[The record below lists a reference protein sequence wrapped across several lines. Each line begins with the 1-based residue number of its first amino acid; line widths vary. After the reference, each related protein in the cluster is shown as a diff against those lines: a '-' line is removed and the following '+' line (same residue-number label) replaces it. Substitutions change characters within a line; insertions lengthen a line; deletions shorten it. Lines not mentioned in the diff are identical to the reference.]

1 MNTIDNLETRLRSW
15 VPRPPSPKVEDR
27 LFHPDRAAT
36 PITPWPLNGLVTA
49 SAALLMLI
57 LALTNRPVGPLPNTG
72 ILNPIF
78 GSIPSNYNAEAFIP
92 LASATGW
99 AGAKPQSFEW
109 TNGSSSTSS
118 ISSLSTVGRE

>member
-1 MNTIDNLETRLRSW
+1 
-15 VPRPPSPKVEDR
+15 
-27 LFHPDRAAT
+27 
-36 PITPWPLNGLVTA
+36 
-49 SAALLMLI
+49 MLI
-57 LALTNRPVGPLPNTG
+57 LALTNRPVGPLPKTG